1 MPKIPN
7 PKAKTLR
14 LVLIPKENQEMKI
27 RAFKEICA
35 RNGFKISD
43 VLFERVES
51 FLREHNWPPGNSQTL
66 LSSFGAERSLTC
78 FRCKKKFRSL
88 IRVEYISG
96 LEAQTCRDCLET
108 DKRRRVVKKVKGGA

>member
-1 MPKIPN
+1 MSEKVEAYISQYVMAHTHGN
-7 PKAKTLR
+7 P
-14 LVLIPKENQEMKI
+14 
-27 RAFKEICA
+27 
-35 RNGFKISD
+35 
-43 VLFERVES
+43 
-51 FLREHNWPPGNSQTL
+51 QTL
-66 LSSFGAERSLTC
+66 LETFGAERSLTC